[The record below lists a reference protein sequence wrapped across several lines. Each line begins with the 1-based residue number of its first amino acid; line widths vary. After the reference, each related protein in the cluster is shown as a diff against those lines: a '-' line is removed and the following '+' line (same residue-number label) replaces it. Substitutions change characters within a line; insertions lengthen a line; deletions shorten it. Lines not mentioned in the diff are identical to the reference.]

1 MQVLNVHERE
11 MPAAAV
17 EVGRLLN
24 SLSSDNDALWPKT
37 MWPPMRFDGP
47 LGPGV
52 SGGHGP
58 VRYVVEEFSAGHM
71 VTFRFS
77 GPRGFNGFHRFEVL
91 PKGEGRAVL
100 RHTIDMRAQGSALLS
115 WPLVFRP
122 LHDALLED
130 SLALAQA
137 NLGAIP
143 QVRPWSPWVKFL
155 RWVFSSG
162 KARGQQTSNPAVTR
176 TCAKSRAGRLP

>member
-1 MQVLNVHERE
+1 MLVLNVHERE
-11 MPAAAV
+11 IPMSAAG
-17 EVGRLLN
+17 VGILLN
-24 SLSSDNDALWPKT
+24 SLSSDNDALWPRT
-37 MWPPMRFDGP
+37 MWPPMRFDRP
-47 LGPGV
+47 LDVGA

-58 VRYVVEEFSAGHM
+58 VRYVVEEFSPGQM
-71 VTFRFS
+71 VKFRFS

-91 PKGEGRAVL
+91 PKGESCAVL
-100 RHTIDMRAQGSALLS
+100 RHTLDMKAQGAALLS

-137 NLGAIP
+137 TLGTTP
-143 QVRPWSPWVKFL
+143 YVRPWSLWVKFL

-162 KARGQQTSNPAVTR
+162 KARSQQTPNPSLQGTLRQKA
-176 TCAKSRAGRLP
+176 AQ